1 MAASEKTDRL
11 LWVELGPSTIR
22 PRSAIAVVLV

>member
-11 LWVELGPSTIR
+11 LWVDSGLSRGLDDVSVSGGP
-22 PRSAIAVVLV
+22 